1 MHKDSVPDM
10 GFIVLMKFA
19 GSAAEVVEVHALIAL
34 GNHENHEDLMPIFG
48 QYSDCLSLRCSHGKF
63 R

>member
-19 GSAAEVVEVHALIAL
+19 RSAAEGVEVHL
-34 GNHENHEDLMPIFG
+34 GFPQNHEDLMPIFG